1 VEFLSGEKKMSTEA
15 IEAIAIVSGCV
26 IYYSLKNYFK
36 YKTIKDK
43 GYPPQETTTI
53 KFGEGEADGPQD

>member
-1 VEFLSGEKKMSTEA
+1 MSTEA